1 MVLKI
6 SSREY
11 LLSFTNYKGLK
22 YMDVL
27 DPQPQSIIKI
37 LSIIIDFIKFRGDL
51 WEIFNKSYS
60 VYVRNIHTCKR
71 ELPTDNIK

>member
-1 MVLKI
+1 
-6 SSREY
+6 
-11 LLSFTNYKGLK
+11 
-22 YMDVL
+22 MDVL